1 MTLRETLPILG
12 FLIGAVLVSLFVTSN
27 VVLNFLVFTL
37 ILAIAAQGWNLLG
50 GYGGQYSFGHA
61 AFFGM
66 GAYVSAI
73 LQQRFGVNA
82 YPAVA
87 FGIAAA
93 ALLGYAIGAMVF
105 RAGLRGSYFAL
116 VTLAFAEVLRI
127 MANAAEITGG
137 AAGLLI
143 SLNLG
148 AGNLQFANRS
158 SFLILAAVLLAGV
171 SDEDAMAERG
181 RVLGFEHGAANCAA
195 QGRELL
201 RLIGV
206 PEDELEGVSDE
217 DAMAERGRVLGF
229 EHGAKGGAEGRGVTH
244 VMDEETARNRG
255 HFWWSPALIE
265 SFDAAIHELGGL
277 KAATPAAI
285 LQKNARRQIHVC
297 AHAHGGGIAPA
308 ASSPRTRVVETW
320 FETRSIWR
328 TSRG

>member
-1 MTLRETLPILG
+1 MTARETLPILG
-12 FLIGAVLVSLFVTSN
+12 FLVAAVLISLFVTSN

-127 MANAAEITGG
+127 MANATEITGG

-158 SFLILAAVLLAGV
+158 SFLILGAVLLALAMLITLALEKSRTGAQLVAVRENEAAAAALGV
-171 SDEDAMAERG
+171 DILAVKLRAISLSAA
-181 RVLGFEHGAANCAA
+181 LTGAAGALYA
-195 QGRELL
+195 QYFLYIDSNLAFGTWISVEALL
-201 RLIGV
+201 APIIGGAGTVFGPLIG
-206 PEDELEGVSDE
+206 
-217 DAMAERGRVLGF
+217 
-229 EHGAKGGAEGRGVTH
+229 
-244 VMDEETARNRG
+244 
-255 HFWWSPALIE
+255 ALILQGLSE
-265 SFDAAIHELGGL
+265 GTKMLIGRIPGLDLIIFGVLLILVVRFPLHRIPGLLAARWRGKG
-277 KAATPAAI
+277 
-285 LQKNARRQIHVC
+285 
-297 AHAHGGGIAPA
+297 AP
-308 ASSPRTRVVETW
+308 
-320 FETRSIWR
+320 
-328 TSRG
+328 

>member
-1 MTLRETLPILG
+1 MTARETLPILG

-87 FGIAAA
+87 FGIVAA

-127 MANAAEITGG
+127 LANATEITGG

-148 AGNLQFANRS
+148 AGNLQFADRS
-158 SFLILAAVLLAGV
+158 SFLILGAVLLAFAMLITLALEKSRLGAQLVAVRENEAAAAALGV
-171 SDEDAMAERG
+171 DILAVKLRAISLSAA
-181 RVLGFEHGAANCAA
+181 LTGAAGALYA
-195 QGRELL
+195 QYFLYIDSNIAFGAWISVEALL
-201 RLIGV
+201 APIIGGAGTVFGPLIG
-206 PEDELEGVSDE
+206 
-217 DAMAERGRVLGF
+217 
-229 EHGAKGGAEGRGVTH
+229 
-244 VMDEETARNRG
+244 
-255 HFWWSPALIE
+255 ALILQGLSE
-265 SFDAAIHELGGL
+265 GTKMLIGKIPGLDLIIFGVLLILVVRFPLHRIPGLLAARWRGKG
-277 KAATPAAI
+277 
-285 LQKNARRQIHVC
+285 
-297 AHAHGGGIAPA
+297 AP
-308 ASSPRTRVVETW
+308 
-320 FETRSIWR
+320 
-328 TSRG
+328 

>member
-1 MTLRETLPILG
+1 MTARETLPILG

-93 ALLGYAIGAMVF
+93 AVLGYAIGAMVF

-127 MANAAEITGG
+127 LANATEITGG

-148 AGNLQFANRS
+148 AGNLQFADRS
-158 SFLILAAVLLAGV
+158 SFLILGAVLLALAMLITLALEKSRLGAQLVAVRENESAAAALGV
-171 SDEDAMAERG
+171 DILAVKLRAISLSAA
-181 RVLGFEHGAANCAA
+181 LTGAAGALYA
-195 QGRELL
+195 QYFLYIDSNIAFGTWISVEALL
-201 RLIGV
+201 APIIGGAGTVFGPLIG
-206 PEDELEGVSDE
+206 
-217 DAMAERGRVLGF
+217 
-229 EHGAKGGAEGRGVTH
+229 
-244 VMDEETARNRG
+244 
-255 HFWWSPALIE
+255 ALILQGLSE
-265 SFDAAIHELGGL
+265 GTKMLIGKIPGLDLIIFGVLLILVVRFPLHRIPGLLAARWRGKG
-277 KAATPAAI
+277 
-285 LQKNARRQIHVC
+285 
-297 AHAHGGGIAPA
+297 AP
-308 ASSPRTRVVETW
+308 
-320 FETRSIWR
+320 
-328 TSRG
+328 

>member
-12 FLIGAVLVSLFVTSN
+12 FLIGAVLVSLLVTSN

-82 YPAVA
+82 YLAVA

-127 MANAAEITGG
+127 LANATEITGG

-158 SFLILAAVLLAGV
+158 SFLILGAVLLAIAMLITLALEKSRLGAQLVAVRENEAAAAALGV
-171 SDEDAMAERG
+171 DILAVKLRTISLSAA
-181 RVLGFEHGAANCAA
+181 LTGAAGALYA
-195 QGRELL
+195 QYFLYIDSNIAFGTWISVEALL
-201 RLIGV
+201 APIIGGAGTVFGPLIG
-206 PEDELEGVSDE
+206 
-217 DAMAERGRVLGF
+217 
-229 EHGAKGGAEGRGVTH
+229 
-244 VMDEETARNRG
+244 
-255 HFWWSPALIE
+255 ALILQGLSE
-265 SFDAAIHELGGL
+265 GTKMLIGKIPGLDLIIFGVLLILVVRFPLHRIPGLLAARWRGKG
-277 KAATPAAI
+277 
-285 LQKNARRQIHVC
+285 
-297 AHAHGGGIAPA
+297 AP
-308 ASSPRTRVVETW
+308 
-320 FETRSIWR
+320 
-328 TSRG
+328 

>member
-1 MTLRETLPILG
+1 MTARETLPILG

-27 VVLNFLVFTL
+27 VVLNFLVFTV

-87 FGIAAA
+87 FSIVAA

-127 MANAAEITGG
+127 LANATEITGG

-158 SFLILAAVLLAGV
+158 GFLILGAVLLALAMLITLALEKSRLGAQLVAVRENEAAAAALGV
-171 SDEDAMAERG
+171 DILAVKLRAISLSAA
-181 RVLGFEHGAANCAA
+181 LTGAAGALYA
-195 QGRELL
+195 QYFLYIDSNIAFGTWISVEALL
-201 RLIGV
+201 APIIGGAGTVFGPLIG
-206 PEDELEGVSDE
+206 
-217 DAMAERGRVLGF
+217 
-229 EHGAKGGAEGRGVTH
+229 
-244 VMDEETARNRG
+244 
-255 HFWWSPALIE
+255 ALILQGLSE
-265 SFDAAIHELGGL
+265 GTKMLIGKIPGLDLIIFGVLLILVVRFPLHRIPGLLAA
-277 KAATPAAI
+277 
-285 LQKNARRQIHVC
+285 R
-297 AHAHGGGIAPA
+297 
-308 ASSPRTRVVETW
+308 
-320 FETRSIWR
+320 WR
-328 TSRG
+328 GKGVP

>member
-1 MTLRETLPILG
+1 MTARETLPILG
-12 FLIGAVLVSLFVTSN
+12 FLICAVLVSLFVTSN

-127 MANAAEITGG
+127 LANATEITGG

-158 SFLILAAVLLAGV
+158 SFLILGAVLLAIAMLITLALEKSRLGAQLVAVRENEAAAAALGV
-171 SDEDAMAERG
+171 DILAVKLRTISLSAA
-181 RVLGFEHGAANCAA
+181 LTGAAGALYA
-195 QGRELL
+195 QYFLYIDSNIAFGTWISVEALL
-201 RLIGV
+201 APIIGGAGTVFGPLIG
-206 PEDELEGVSDE
+206 
-217 DAMAERGRVLGF
+217 
-229 EHGAKGGAEGRGVTH
+229 
-244 VMDEETARNRG
+244 
-255 HFWWSPALIE
+255 ALILQGLSE
-265 SFDAAIHELGGL
+265 GTKMLIGKIPGLDLIIFGVLLILVVRFPLHRIPGLLAARWRGKG
-277 KAATPAAI
+277 
-285 LQKNARRQIHVC
+285 
-297 AHAHGGGIAPA
+297 AP
-308 ASSPRTRVVETW
+308 
-320 FETRSIWR
+320 
-328 TSRG
+328 

>member
-1 MTLRETLPILG
+1 MTARDTMPILG
-12 FLIGAVLVSLFVTSN
+12 FLVAAVLVSLFVTSN

-127 MANAAEITGG
+127 LANATEITGG

-158 SFLILAAVLLAGV
+158 SFLILAAVLLAFAMLITLALEKSRIGAQLVAVRENEAAAAALGV
-171 SDEDAMAERG
+171 DILAVKLRAISLSAA
-181 RVLGFEHGAANCAA
+181 LTGAAGALYA
-195 QGRELL
+195 QYFLYIDSNIAFGTWISVEALL
-201 RLIGV
+201 APIIGGAGTVFGPLIG
-206 PEDELEGVSDE
+206 
-217 DAMAERGRVLGF
+217 
-229 EHGAKGGAEGRGVTH
+229 
-244 VMDEETARNRG
+244 
-255 HFWWSPALIE
+255 ALILQGLSE
-265 SFDAAIHELGGL
+265 GTKMLIGKIPGVDLIIFGVLLILVVRFPLHRIPGLLAARWRGKG
-277 KAATPAAI
+277 
-285 LQKNARRQIHVC
+285 
-297 AHAHGGGIAPA
+297 AP
-308 ASSPRTRVVETW
+308 
-320 FETRSIWR
+320 
-328 TSRG
+328 

>member
-61 AFFGM
+61 AFVGM
-66 GAYVSAI
+66 GAYMSAI

-93 ALLGYAIGAMVF
+93 TLLGYAIGAMVF

-127 MANAAEITGG
+127 LANATEITGG

-148 AGNLQFANRS
+148 AGNLQFADRS
-158 SFLILAAVLLAGV
+158 SFLILGAVLLAIAMMITLALEKSRLGAQLVAVRENESAAAALGV
-171 SDEDAMAERG
+171 DILAVKLRAISLSAA
-181 RVLGFEHGAANCAA
+181 LTGAAGALYA
-195 QGRELL
+195 QYFLYIDSNIAFGTWISVEALL
-201 RLIGV
+201 APIIGGAGTVFGPLIG
-206 PEDELEGVSDE
+206 
-217 DAMAERGRVLGF
+217 
-229 EHGAKGGAEGRGVTH
+229 
-244 VMDEETARNRG
+244 
-255 HFWWSPALIE
+255 ALILQGLSE
-265 SFDAAIHELGGL
+265 GTKMLIGKIPGLDLIIFGVLLILVVRFPLHRIPGLLAARWRGKG
-277 KAATPAAI
+277 
-285 LQKNARRQIHVC
+285 
-297 AHAHGGGIAPA
+297 AP
-308 ASSPRTRVVETW
+308 
-320 FETRSIWR
+320 
-328 TSRG
+328 

>member
-1 MTLRETLPILG
+1 MTARETLPILG

-82 YPAVA
+82 YPALA

-127 MANAAEITGG
+127 LANATEITGG

-148 AGNLQFANRS
+148 AGNLQFADRS
-158 SFLILAAVLLAGV
+158 SFLILGAVLLAIAMMITLALEKSRLGAQLVAVRENEAAAAALGV
-171 SDEDAMAERG
+171 DILAVKLRTISLSAA
-181 RVLGFEHGAANCAA
+181 LTGAAGALYA
-195 QGRELL
+195 QYFLYIDSNIAFGTWISVEALL
-201 RLIGV
+201 APIIGGAGTVFGPLIG
-206 PEDELEGVSDE
+206 
-217 DAMAERGRVLGF
+217 
-229 EHGAKGGAEGRGVTH
+229 
-244 VMDEETARNRG
+244 
-255 HFWWSPALIE
+255 ALILQGLSE
-265 SFDAAIHELGGL
+265 GTKMLIGKIPGLDLIIFGVLLILVVRFPLHRIPGLLAARWRGKG
-277 KAATPAAI
+277 TP
-285 LQKNARRQIHVC
+285 
-297 AHAHGGGIAPA
+297 
-308 ASSPRTRVVETW
+308 
-320 FETRSIWR
+320 
-328 TSRG
+328 

>member
-1 MTLRETLPILG
+1 
-12 FLIGAVLVSLFVTSN
+12 VLVSLFVTSN

-93 ALLGYAIGAMVF
+93 AVLGYAIGAMVF

-127 MANAAEITGG
+127 LANATEITGG

-148 AGNLQFANRS
+148 AGNLQFADRS
-158 SFLILAAVLLAGV
+158 SFLILGAVLLALAMLITLALEKSRLGAQLVAVRENESAAAALGV
-171 SDEDAMAERG
+171 DILAVKLRAISLSAA
-181 RVLGFEHGAANCAA
+181 LTGAAGALYA
-195 QGRELL
+195 QYFLYIDSNIAFGTWISVEALL
-201 RLIGV
+201 APIIGGAGTVFGPLIG
-206 PEDELEGVSDE
+206 
-217 DAMAERGRVLGF
+217 
-229 EHGAKGGAEGRGVTH
+229 
-244 VMDEETARNRG
+244 
-255 HFWWSPALIE
+255 ALILQGLSE
-265 SFDAAIHELGGL
+265 GTKLLIGKIPGLDLIIFGVLLILVVRFPLHRIPGLLAARWRGKG
-277 KAATPAAI
+277 
-285 LQKNARRQIHVC
+285 
-297 AHAHGGGIAPA
+297 AP
-308 ASSPRTRVVETW
+308 
-320 FETRSIWR
+320 
-328 TSRG
+328 

>member
-1 MTLRETLPILG
+1 MTTRETLPILG

-127 MANAAEITGG
+127 LANATEITGG

-158 SFLILAAVLLAGV
+158 GFLILGAVLLAIAMLITLALEKSRLGAQLVAVRENEAAAAALGV
-171 SDEDAMAERG
+171 DILAVKLRTISLSAA
-181 RVLGFEHGAANCAA
+181 LTGAAGALYA
-195 QGRELL
+195 QYFLYIDSNIAFGTWISVEALL
-201 RLIGV
+201 APIIGGAGTVFGPLIG
-206 PEDELEGVSDE
+206 
-217 DAMAERGRVLGF
+217 
-229 EHGAKGGAEGRGVTH
+229 
-244 VMDEETARNRG
+244 
-255 HFWWSPALIE
+255 ALILQGLSE
-265 SFDAAIHELGGL
+265 GTKMLIGKIPGLDLIIFGVLLILVVRFPLHRIPGLLAARWRGKG
-277 KAATPAAI
+277 
-285 LQKNARRQIHVC
+285 
-297 AHAHGGGIAPA
+297 AP
-308 ASSPRTRVVETW
+308 
-320 FETRSIWR
+320 
-328 TSRG
+328 

>member
-1 MTLRETLPILG
+1 MRARETLPILG
-12 FLIGAVLVSLFVTSN
+12 FLVAAVLISLFVTSN

-87 FGIAAA
+87 FGIAVA

-127 MANAAEITGG
+127 MANATEITGG

-148 AGNLQFANRS
+148 AGNLQFADRS
-158 SFLILAAVLLAGV
+158 SFLILGAVLLALAMLITLALEKSRTGAQLVAVRENESAAAALGV
-171 SDEDAMAERG
+171 DILAVKLRAISLSAA
-181 RVLGFEHGAANCAA
+181 LTGAAGALYA
-195 QGRELL
+195 QYFLYIDSNIAFGTWISVEALL
-201 RLIGV
+201 APIIGGAGTVFGPLIG
-206 PEDELEGVSDE
+206 
-217 DAMAERGRVLGF
+217 
-229 EHGAKGGAEGRGVTH
+229 
-244 VMDEETARNRG
+244 
-255 HFWWSPALIE
+255 ALILQGLSE
-265 SFDAAIHELGGL
+265 GTKLLIGKIPGLDLIIFGALLILVVRFPLHRIPGLLAARWRGKG
-277 KAATPAAI
+277 
-285 LQKNARRQIHVC
+285 
-297 AHAHGGGIAPA
+297 AP
-308 ASSPRTRVVETW
+308 
-320 FETRSIWR
+320 
-328 TSRG
+328 

>member
-1 MTLRETLPILG
+1 MTARETLPILG
-12 FLIGAVLVSLFVTSN
+12 FLVAAVLVSLFVTSN

-93 ALLGYAIGAMVF
+93 AMLGYAIGAMVF

-127 MANAAEITGG
+127 LANATEITGG

-148 AGNLQFANRS
+148 AGNLQFADRS
-158 SFLILAAVLLAGV
+158 SFLILGAVLLALAMLITLAVEKSRLGAQLVAVRENEAAAAALGV
-171 SDEDAMAERG
+171 DILAVKLRAISLSAA
-181 RVLGFEHGAANCAA
+181 LTGAAGALYA
-195 QGRELL
+195 QYFLYIDSNIAFGTWISVEALL
-201 RLIGV
+201 APIIGGAGTVFGPLIG
-206 PEDELEGVSDE
+206 
-217 DAMAERGRVLGF
+217 
-229 EHGAKGGAEGRGVTH
+229 
-244 VMDEETARNRG
+244 
-255 HFWWSPALIE
+255 ALILQGLSE
-265 SFDAAIHELGGL
+265 GTKMLIGRIPGVDLIIFGVLLILVVRFPLHRIPGLLAARWRGKG
-277 KAATPAAI
+277 
-285 LQKNARRQIHVC
+285 
-297 AHAHGGGIAPA
+297 AP
-308 ASSPRTRVVETW
+308 
-320 FETRSIWR
+320 
-328 TSRG
+328 

>member
-1 MTLRETLPILG
+1 MTARETLPILG

-93 ALLGYAIGAMVF
+93 ALLGYAIGSMVF

-127 MANAAEITGG
+127 LANATEITGG

-148 AGNLQFANRS
+148 AGNLQFADRS
-158 SFLILAAVLLAGV
+158 SFLIVGAVLLALAMLITLALEKSRLGAQLVAVRENEAAAAALGV
-171 SDEDAMAERG
+171 DILAVKLRAISLSAA
-181 RVLGFEHGAANCAA
+181 LTGAAGALYA
-195 QGRELL
+195 QYFLYIDSNIAFGTWISVEALL
-201 RLIGV
+201 APIIGGAGTVFGPLIG
-206 PEDELEGVSDE
+206 
-217 DAMAERGRVLGF
+217 
-229 EHGAKGGAEGRGVTH
+229 
-244 VMDEETARNRG
+244 
-255 HFWWSPALIE
+255 ALILQGLSE
-265 SFDAAIHELGGL
+265 GTKMLIGKIPGLDLIIFGVLLILVVRFPLHRIPGLLAARWRGKG
-277 KAATPAAI
+277 
-285 LQKNARRQIHVC
+285 
-297 AHAHGGGIAPA
+297 AP
-308 ASSPRTRVVETW
+308 
-320 FETRSIWR
+320 
-328 TSRG
+328 

>member
-1 MTLRETLPILG
+1 MTAREALPILG
-12 FLIGAVLVSLFVTSN
+12 FLVAAVLVSLFVTSN

-127 MANAAEITGG
+127 LANATEITGG

-148 AGNLQFANRS
+148 AGNLQFAKRS
-158 SFLILAAVLLAGV
+158 SFLILAAVLLAIAMLITLALEKSRIGAQLVAVRENEAAAAALGV
-171 SDEDAMAERG
+171 DILAVKLRAISLSAA
-181 RVLGFEHGAANCAA
+181 LTGAAGALYA
-195 QGRELL
+195 QYFLYIDSNIAFGTWISVEALL
-201 RLIGV
+201 APIIGGAGTVFGPLIG
-206 PEDELEGVSDE
+206 
-217 DAMAERGRVLGF
+217 
-229 EHGAKGGAEGRGVTH
+229 
-244 VMDEETARNRG
+244 
-255 HFWWSPALIE
+255 ALILQGLSE
-265 SFDAAIHELGGL
+265 GTKMLIGKIPGVDLIIFGVLLILVVRFPLHRIPGVIAARWRGKG
-277 KAATPAAI
+277 
-285 LQKNARRQIHVC
+285 
-297 AHAHGGGIAPA
+297 AP
-308 ASSPRTRVVETW
+308 
-320 FETRSIWR
+320 
-328 TSRG
+328 

>member
-1 MTLRETLPILG
+1 MTARETLPILG

-127 MANAAEITGG
+127 LANATEITGG

-158 SFLILAAVLLAGV
+158 SFLILAAVLLAFAMLITLALEKSRIGAQLVAVRENEAAAAALGV
-171 SDEDAMAERG
+171 DILAVKLRAISLSAA
-181 RVLGFEHGAANCAA
+181 LTGAAGALYA
-195 QGRELL
+195 QYFLYIDSNIAFGTWISVEALL
-201 RLIGV
+201 APIIGGAGTVFGPLIG
-206 PEDELEGVSDE
+206 
-217 DAMAERGRVLGF
+217 
-229 EHGAKGGAEGRGVTH
+229 
-244 VMDEETARNRG
+244 
-255 HFWWSPALIE
+255 ALILQGLSE
-265 SFDAAIHELGGL
+265 GTKMLIGKIPGLDLIIFGVLLILVVRFPLHRIPGLLAARWRGKG
-277 KAATPAAI
+277 
-285 LQKNARRQIHVC
+285 
-297 AHAHGGGIAPA
+297 AP
-308 ASSPRTRVVETW
+308 
-320 FETRSIWR
+320 
-328 TSRG
+328 

>member
-12 FLIGAVLVSLFVTSN
+12 FLICAVLVSLLVTSN

-127 MANAAEITGG
+127 LANATEITGG

-158 SFLILAAVLLAGV
+158 SFLIVGAVLLAIAMLITLALEKSRLGAQLVAVRENEAAAAALGV
-171 SDEDAMAERG
+171 DILAVKLRAISLSAA
-181 RVLGFEHGAANCAA
+181 LTGAAGALYA
-195 QGRELL
+195 QYFLYIDSNIAFGTWISVEALL
-201 RLIGV
+201 APIIGGAGTVFGPLIG
-206 PEDELEGVSDE
+206 
-217 DAMAERGRVLGF
+217 
-229 EHGAKGGAEGRGVTH
+229 
-244 VMDEETARNRG
+244 
-255 HFWWSPALIE
+255 ALILQGLSE
-265 SFDAAIHELGGL
+265 GTKMLIGKIPGLDLILFGVLLILVVRFPLHRIPGLLAARWRGKG
-277 KAATPAAI
+277 TP
-285 LQKNARRQIHVC
+285 
-297 AHAHGGGIAPA
+297 
-308 ASSPRTRVVETW
+308 
-320 FETRSIWR
+320 
-328 TSRG
+328 

>member
-1 MTLRETLPILG
+1 MTARDILPILL
-12 FLIGAVLVSLFVTSN
+12 FLVCAVLVSLFVTSN

-93 ALLGYAIGAMVF
+93 AVLGYAIGAMVF

-127 MANAAEITGG
+127 LANATEITGG

-148 AGNLQFANRS
+148 AGNLQFADRS
-158 SFLILAAVLLAGV
+158 SFLILGAVLLALAMLITLALEKSRLGAQLVAVRENESAAAALGV
-171 SDEDAMAERG
+171 DILAVKLRAISLSAA
-181 RVLGFEHGAANCAA
+181 LTGAAGALYA
-195 QGRELL
+195 QYFLYIDSNIAFGTWISVEALL
-201 RLIGV
+201 APIIGGAGTVFGPLIG
-206 PEDELEGVSDE
+206 
-217 DAMAERGRVLGF
+217 
-229 EHGAKGGAEGRGVTH
+229 
-244 VMDEETARNRG
+244 
-255 HFWWSPALIE
+255 ALILQGLSE
-265 SFDAAIHELGGL
+265 GTKLLIGKIPGLDLIIFGVLLILVVRFPLHRIPGLLAARWRGKG
-277 KAATPAAI
+277 
-285 LQKNARRQIHVC
+285 
-297 AHAHGGGIAPA
+297 AP
-308 ASSPRTRVVETW
+308 
-320 FETRSIWR
+320 
-328 TSRG
+328 

>member
-1 MTLRETLPILG
+1 MTARETLPILG
-12 FLIGAVLVSLFVTSN
+12 FLICAVLVSLFVTSN

-127 MANAAEITGG
+127 LANATEITGG

-148 AGNLQFANRS
+148 AGNLQFADRS
-158 SFLILAAVLLAGV
+158 SFLILGAVLLALAMLITLAVEKSRLGAQLVAVRENEAAAAALGV
-171 SDEDAMAERG
+171 DILAVKLRAISLSAA
-181 RVLGFEHGAANCAA
+181 LTGAAGALYA
-195 QGRELL
+195 QYFLYIDSNIAFGTWISVEALL
-201 RLIGV
+201 APIIGGAGTVFGPLIG
-206 PEDELEGVSDE
+206 
-217 DAMAERGRVLGF
+217 
-229 EHGAKGGAEGRGVTH
+229 
-244 VMDEETARNRG
+244 
-255 HFWWSPALIE
+255 ALILQGLSE
-265 SFDAAIHELGGL
+265 GTKMLIGKIPGLDLIIFGVLLILVVRFPLHRIPGLLAARWRGKG
-277 KAATPAAI
+277 
-285 LQKNARRQIHVC
+285 
-297 AHAHGGGIAPA
+297 AP
-308 ASSPRTRVVETW
+308 
-320 FETRSIWR
+320 
-328 TSRG
+328 

>member
-12 FLIGAVLVSLFVTSN
+12 FLIGAVLVSLFVSSN

-127 MANAAEITGG
+127 LANATEITGG

-148 AGNLQFANRS
+148 AGNLQFADRS
-158 SFLILAAVLLAGV
+158 SFLILGAVLLAFAMLITLALEKSRLGAQLVAVRENEAAAAALGV
-171 SDEDAMAERG
+171 DILAVKLRTISLSAA
-181 RVLGFEHGAANCAA
+181 LTGAAGALYA
-195 QGRELL
+195 QYFLYIDSNIAFGTWISVEALL
-201 RLIGV
+201 APIIGGAGTVFGPLIG
-206 PEDELEGVSDE
+206 
-217 DAMAERGRVLGF
+217 
-229 EHGAKGGAEGRGVTH
+229 
-244 VMDEETARNRG
+244 
-255 HFWWSPALIE
+255 ALILQGLSE
-265 SFDAAIHELGGL
+265 GTKMLIGKIPGLDLIIFGVLLILVVRFPLHRIPGLLAARWRGKG
-277 KAATPAAI
+277 
-285 LQKNARRQIHVC
+285 
-297 AHAHGGGIAPA
+297 AP
-308 ASSPRTRVVETW
+308 
-320 FETRSIWR
+320 
-328 TSRG
+328 

>member
-1 MTLRETLPILG
+1 MTARETLPILG

-93 ALLGYAIGAMVF
+93 AVLGYAIGAMVF

-127 MANAAEITGG
+127 LANATEITGG

-148 AGNLQFANRS
+148 AGNLQFADRS
-158 SFLILAAVLLAGV
+158 SFLILGAVLLALAMLITLALEKSRLGAQLVAVRENEAAAAALGV
-171 SDEDAMAERG
+171 DILAVKLRAISLSAA
-181 RVLGFEHGAANCAA
+181 LTGAAGALYA
-195 QGRELL
+195 QYFLYIDSNIAFGTWISVEALL
-201 RLIGV
+201 APIIGGAGTVFGPLIG
-206 PEDELEGVSDE
+206 
-217 DAMAERGRVLGF
+217 
-229 EHGAKGGAEGRGVTH
+229 
-244 VMDEETARNRG
+244 
-255 HFWWSPALIE
+255 ALILQGLSE
-265 SFDAAIHELGGL
+265 GTKMLIGKIPGVDLIIFGVLLILVVRFPLHRIPGLLAARWRGKG
-277 KAATPAAI
+277 
-285 LQKNARRQIHVC
+285 
-297 AHAHGGGIAPA
+297 AP
-308 ASSPRTRVVETW
+308 
-320 FETRSIWR
+320 
-328 TSRG
+328 

>member
-1 MTLRETLPILG
+1 MTARDILPILG
-12 FLIGAVLVSLFVTSN
+12 FLVGAVLISLFVTSN

-127 MANAAEITGG
+127 LANATEITGG

-158 SFLILAAVLLAGV
+158 SFLIVGAVLLAIAMLITLALEKSRLGAQLVAVRENEAAAAALGV
-171 SDEDAMAERG
+171 DILAVKLRAISLSAA
-181 RVLGFEHGAANCAA
+181 LTGAAGALYA
-195 QGRELL
+195 QYFLYIDSNIAFGTWISVEALL
-201 RLIGV
+201 APIIGGAGTVFGPLIGALILQGLSESTKMLIGKI
-206 PEDELEGVSDE
+206 PGLDLII
-217 DAMAERGRVLGF
+217 F
-229 EHGAKGGAEGRGVTH
+229 GALLILVVRFPLHRIPGLLAARWRDKGGA
-244 VMDEETARNRG
+244 
-255 HFWWSPALIE
+255 
-265 SFDAAIHELGGL
+265 
-277 KAATPAAI
+277 
-285 LQKNARRQIHVC
+285 
-297 AHAHGGGIAPA
+297 
-308 ASSPRTRVVETW
+308 
-320 FETRSIWR
+320 
-328 TSRG
+328 

>member
-1 MTLRETLPILG
+1 MTARETLPILG
-12 FLIGAVLVSLFVTSN
+12 FLIGAVLVSLFVSSN

-127 MANAAEITGG
+127 LANATEITGG

-148 AGNLQFANRS
+148 TGNLQFADRS
-158 SFLILAAVLLAGV
+158 SFLILGAVLLAFGMLITLALEKSRLGAQLVAVRENEAAAAALGV
-171 SDEDAMAERG
+171 DILAVKLRTISLSAA
-181 RVLGFEHGAANCAA
+181 LTGAAGALYA
-195 QGRELL
+195 QYFLYIDSNIAFGTWISVEALL
-201 RLIGV
+201 APIIGGAGTVFGPLIG
-206 PEDELEGVSDE
+206 
-217 DAMAERGRVLGF
+217 
-229 EHGAKGGAEGRGVTH
+229 
-244 VMDEETARNRG
+244 
-255 HFWWSPALIE
+255 ALILQGLSE
-265 SFDAAIHELGGL
+265 GTKMLIGKIPGLDLIIFGVLLILVVRFPLHRIPGLLAARWRGKG
-277 KAATPAAI
+277 
-285 LQKNARRQIHVC
+285 
-297 AHAHGGGIAPA
+297 AP
-308 ASSPRTRVVETW
+308 
-320 FETRSIWR
+320 
-328 TSRG
+328 

>member
-1 MTLRETLPILG
+1 MTARETLPILG
-12 FLIGAVLVSLFVTSN
+12 FLVAAMLVSLFVTSN

-37 ILAIAAQGWNLLG
+37 ILAIAAQGWNVLG

-127 MANAAEITGG
+127 MANATEITGG
-137 AAGLLI
+137 AAGLLV

-158 SFLILAAVLLAGV
+158 SFLILGAVLLALAMLITLALEKSRIGAQLVAVRENEAAAAALGV
-171 SDEDAMAERG
+171 DILAVKLRAISLSAA
-181 RVLGFEHGAANCAA
+181 LTGAAGALYA
-195 QGRELL
+195 QYFLYIDSNIAFGTWISVEALL
-201 RLIGV
+201 APIIGGAGTVFGPLIG
-206 PEDELEGVSDE
+206 
-217 DAMAERGRVLGF
+217 
-229 EHGAKGGAEGRGVTH
+229 
-244 VMDEETARNRG
+244 
-255 HFWWSPALIE
+255 ALILQGLSE
-265 SFDAAIHELGGL
+265 GTKMLIGKIPGVDLIIFGVLLILVVRFPLHRIPGLLAARWRGKG
-277 KAATPAAI
+277 
-285 LQKNARRQIHVC
+285 
-297 AHAHGGGIAPA
+297 AP
-308 ASSPRTRVVETW
+308 
-320 FETRSIWR
+320 
-328 TSRG
+328 

>member
-1 MTLRETLPILG
+1 MTLREALPILG
-12 FLIGAVLVSLFVTSN
+12 FLVAAVLVSLFVTSN

-93 ALLGYAIGAMVF
+93 AMLGYAIGAMVF

-127 MANAAEITGG
+127 MANATEITGG

-158 SFLILAAVLLAGV
+158 SFLVLAAVLLALAMLITLVLEKSRIGAQLVAVRENEAAAAALGV
-171 SDEDAMAERG
+171 DILAVKLRAISLSAA
-181 RVLGFEHGAANCAA
+181 LTGAAGALYA
-195 QGRELL
+195 QYFLYIDSNIAFGTWISVEALL
-201 RLIGV
+201 APIIGGAGTVFGPLIG
-206 PEDELEGVSDE
+206 
-217 DAMAERGRVLGF
+217 
-229 EHGAKGGAEGRGVTH
+229 
-244 VMDEETARNRG
+244 
-255 HFWWSPALIE
+255 ALILQGLSE
-265 SFDAAIHELGGL
+265 GTKMLIGKIPGVDLIIFGALLILVVRFPLHRIPGLLAARWRGKG
-277 KAATPAAI
+277 
-285 LQKNARRQIHVC
+285 
-297 AHAHGGGIAPA
+297 AP
-308 ASSPRTRVVETW
+308 
-320 FETRSIWR
+320 
-328 TSRG
+328 

>member
-127 MANAAEITGG
+127 LANATEITGG

-158 SFLILAAVLLAGV
+158 SFLILGAVLLAFGMLITLALEKSRLGAQLVAVRENEAAAAALGV
-171 SDEDAMAERG
+171 DILAVKLRAISLSAA
-181 RVLGFEHGAANCAA
+181 LTGAAGALYA
-195 QGRELL
+195 QYFLYIDSNIAFGTWISVEALL
-201 RLIGV
+201 APIIGGAGTVFGPLIG
-206 PEDELEGVSDE
+206 
-217 DAMAERGRVLGF
+217 
-229 EHGAKGGAEGRGVTH
+229 
-244 VMDEETARNRG
+244 
-255 HFWWSPALIE
+255 ALILQGLSE
-265 SFDAAIHELGGL
+265 GTKMLIGKIPGLDLIIFGVLLILVVRFPLHRIPGLLAARWRGKG
-277 KAATPAAI
+277 TP
-285 LQKNARRQIHVC
+285 
-297 AHAHGGGIAPA
+297 
-308 ASSPRTRVVETW
+308 
-320 FETRSIWR
+320 
-328 TSRG
+328 

>member
-127 MANAAEITGG
+127 LANATEITGG

-148 AGNLQFANRS
+148 AGNLQFADRS
-158 SFLILAAVLLAGV
+158 SFLILGAVLLAFAMLITLALEKSRIGAQLVAVRENEAAAAALGV
-171 SDEDAMAERG
+171 DILAVKLRAISLSAA
-181 RVLGFEHGAANCAA
+181 LTGAAGALYA
-195 QGRELL
+195 QYFLYIDSNIAFGTWISVEALL
-201 RLIGV
+201 APIIGGAGTVFGPLIG
-206 PEDELEGVSDE
+206 
-217 DAMAERGRVLGF
+217 
-229 EHGAKGGAEGRGVTH
+229 
-244 VMDEETARNRG
+244 
-255 HFWWSPALIE
+255 ALILQGLSE
-265 SFDAAIHELGGL
+265 GTKMLIGKIPGLDLIIFGVLLILVVRFPLHRIPGLLAARWRGKG
-277 KAATPAAI
+277 
-285 LQKNARRQIHVC
+285 
-297 AHAHGGGIAPA
+297 AP
-308 ASSPRTRVVETW
+308 
-320 FETRSIWR
+320 
-328 TSRG
+328 

>member
-127 MANAAEITGG
+127 LANATEITGG

-158 SFLILAAVLLAGV
+158 SFLIVGAVLLAIAMLITLALEKSRLGAQLVAVRENEAAAAALGV
-171 SDEDAMAERG
+171 DILAVKLRTISLSAA
-181 RVLGFEHGAANCAA
+181 LTGAAGALYA
-195 QGRELL
+195 QYFLYIDSNIAFGTWISVEALL
-201 RLIGV
+201 APIIGGAGTVFGPLIG
-206 PEDELEGVSDE
+206 
-217 DAMAERGRVLGF
+217 
-229 EHGAKGGAEGRGVTH
+229 
-244 VMDEETARNRG
+244 
-255 HFWWSPALIE
+255 ALILQGLSE
-265 SFDAAIHELGGL
+265 GTKMLIGKIPGLDLIIFGVLLILVVRFPLHRIPVLLAARWRGKG
-277 KAATPAAI
+277 
-285 LQKNARRQIHVC
+285 
-297 AHAHGGGIAPA
+297 AP
-308 ASSPRTRVVETW
+308 
-320 FETRSIWR
+320 
-328 TSRG
+328 

>member
-1 MTLRETLPILG
+1 MTIRETLPILG
-12 FLIGAVLVSLFVTSN
+12 FLVAAVLVSLFVTSN

-127 MANAAEITGG
+127 LANATEITGG

-158 SFLILAAVLLAGV
+158 SFLILAAVLLAIAMLITLALEKSRTGAQLVAVRENEAAAAALGV
-171 SDEDAMAERG
+171 DILAVKLRAISLSAA
-181 RVLGFEHGAANCAA
+181 LTGAAGALYA
-195 QGRELL
+195 QYFLYIDSNIAFGTWISVEALL
-201 RLIGV
+201 APIIGGAGTVFGPLIG
-206 PEDELEGVSDE
+206 
-217 DAMAERGRVLGF
+217 
-229 EHGAKGGAEGRGVTH
+229 
-244 VMDEETARNRG
+244 
-255 HFWWSPALIE
+255 ALILQGLSE
-265 SFDAAIHELGGL
+265 GTKMLIGRIPGIDLIIFGVLLILVVRFPLHRIPGLIAARWRGKG
-277 KAATPAAI
+277 
-285 LQKNARRQIHVC
+285 
-297 AHAHGGGIAPA
+297 AP
-308 ASSPRTRVVETW
+308 
-320 FETRSIWR
+320 
-328 TSRG
+328 

>member
-1 MTLRETLPILG
+1 MTARETLPILG

-93 ALLGYAIGAMVF
+93 AVLGYAIGAMVF

-127 MANAAEITGG
+127 LANATEITGG

-158 SFLILAAVLLAGV
+158 GFLILGAVLLAIAMLITLALEKSRLGAQLVAVRENESAAAALGV
-171 SDEDAMAERG
+171 DILAVKLRAISLSAA
-181 RVLGFEHGAANCAA
+181 LTGAAGALYA
-195 QGRELL
+195 QYFLYIDSNIAFGTWISVEALL
-201 RLIGV
+201 APIIGGAGTVFGPLIG
-206 PEDELEGVSDE
+206 
-217 DAMAERGRVLGF
+217 
-229 EHGAKGGAEGRGVTH
+229 
-244 VMDEETARNRG
+244 
-255 HFWWSPALIE
+255 ALILQGLSE
-265 SFDAAIHELGGL
+265 GTKMLIGKIPGLDLIIFGVLLILVVRFPLHRIPGLLAARWRGKG
-277 KAATPAAI
+277 TP
-285 LQKNARRQIHVC
+285 
-297 AHAHGGGIAPA
+297 
-308 ASSPRTRVVETW
+308 
-320 FETRSIWR
+320 
-328 TSRG
+328 

>member
-1 MTLRETLPILG
+1 MTARETLPILG

-127 MANAAEITGG
+127 LANATEITGG

-148 AGNLQFANRS
+148 AGNLQFADRS
-158 SFLILAAVLLAGV
+158 SFLILGAVLLAIAMMITLALEKSRLGAQLVAVRENEAAAAALGV
-171 SDEDAMAERG
+171 DILAVKLRTISLSAA
-181 RVLGFEHGAANCAA
+181 LTGAAGALYA
-195 QGRELL
+195 QYFLYIDSNIAFGTWISVEALL
-201 RLIGV
+201 APIIGGAGTVFGPLIG
-206 PEDELEGVSDE
+206 
-217 DAMAERGRVLGF
+217 
-229 EHGAKGGAEGRGVTH
+229 
-244 VMDEETARNRG
+244 
-255 HFWWSPALIE
+255 ALILQGLSE
-265 SFDAAIHELGGL
+265 GTKMLIGKIPGLDLIIFGVLLILVVRFPLHRIPGLLAARWRGKG
-277 KAATPAAI
+277 
-285 LQKNARRQIHVC
+285 
-297 AHAHGGGIAPA
+297 
-308 ASSPRTRVVETW
+308 AS
-320 FETRSIWR
+320 
-328 TSRG
+328 

>member
-1 MTLRETLPILG
+1 MTARETLPILG

-127 MANAAEITGG
+127 MANATEITGG

-158 SFLILAAVLLAGV
+158 SFLILGAVLLALAMLITLALEKSRLGAQLVAVRENEAAAAALGV
-171 SDEDAMAERG
+171 DILAVKLRAISLSAA
-181 RVLGFEHGAANCAA
+181 LTGAAGALYA
-195 QGRELL
+195 QYFLYIDSNIAFGTWISVEALL
-201 RLIGV
+201 APIIGGAGTVFGPLIG
-206 PEDELEGVSDE
+206 
-217 DAMAERGRVLGF
+217 
-229 EHGAKGGAEGRGVTH
+229 
-244 VMDEETARNRG
+244 
-255 HFWWSPALIE
+255 ALILQGLSE
-265 SFDAAIHELGGL
+265 GTKMLIGKIPGVDLIIFGALLILVVRFPLHRIPGLLAARWRGKG
-277 KAATPAAI
+277 
-285 LQKNARRQIHVC
+285 
-297 AHAHGGGIAPA
+297 AP
-308 ASSPRTRVVETW
+308 
-320 FETRSIWR
+320 
-328 TSRG
+328 

>member
-1 MTLRETLPILG
+1 MTARDILPILL
-12 FLIGAVLVSLFVTSN
+12 FLVCAVLVSLFVTSN

-93 ALLGYAIGAMVF
+93 AVLGYAIGAMVF

-127 MANAAEITGG
+127 LANATEITGG

-148 AGNLQFANRS
+148 AGNLQFADRS
-158 SFLILAAVLLAGV
+158 SFLILGAVLLALAMLITLALEKSRLGAQLVAVRENEAAAAALGV
-171 SDEDAMAERG
+171 DILAVKLRAISLSAA
-181 RVLGFEHGAANCAA
+181 LTGAAGALYA
-195 QGRELL
+195 QYFLYIDSNIAFGTWISVEALL
-201 RLIGV
+201 APIIGGAGTVFGPLIG
-206 PEDELEGVSDE
+206 
-217 DAMAERGRVLGF
+217 
-229 EHGAKGGAEGRGVTH
+229 
-244 VMDEETARNRG
+244 
-255 HFWWSPALIE
+255 ALILQGLSE
-265 SFDAAIHELGGL
+265 GTKLLIGKIPGLDLIIFGVLLILVVRFPLHRIPGLLAARWRGKG
-277 KAATPAAI
+277 
-285 LQKNARRQIHVC
+285 
-297 AHAHGGGIAPA
+297 AP
-308 ASSPRTRVVETW
+308 
-320 FETRSIWR
+320 
-328 TSRG
+328 

>member
-1 MTLRETLPILG
+1 MTARETLPILG
-12 FLIGAVLVSLFVTSN
+12 FLIGAVLVSLFVTSK
-27 VVLNFLVFTL
+27 VVLNCLVFTV

-127 MANAAEITGG
+127 LANATELTGG

-143 SLNLG
+143 GLNLG
-148 AGNLQFANRS
+148 AGNLQFADRS
-158 SFLILAAVLLAGV
+158 SFLILGAVLLALAMLITLALEKSRLGAQLVAVRENEAAAAALGV
-171 SDEDAMAERG
+171 DILAVKLRAISLSAA
-181 RVLGFEHGAANCAA
+181 LTGAAGALYA
-195 QGRELL
+195 QYFLYIDSNIAFGTWISVEALL
-201 RLIGV
+201 APIIGGAGTVFGPLIG
-206 PEDELEGVSDE
+206 
-217 DAMAERGRVLGF
+217 
-229 EHGAKGGAEGRGVTH
+229 
-244 VMDEETARNRG
+244 
-255 HFWWSPALIE
+255 ALILQGLSE
-265 SFDAAIHELGGL
+265 GTKMLIGKIPGVDLIIFGVLLILVVRFPLHRIPGLIAARWRGKG
-277 KAATPAAI
+277 
-285 LQKNARRQIHVC
+285 
-297 AHAHGGGIAPA
+297 AP
-308 ASSPRTRVVETW
+308 
-320 FETRSIWR
+320 
-328 TSRG
+328 

>member
-1 MTLRETLPILG
+1 
-12 FLIGAVLVSLFVTSN
+12 
-27 VVLNFLVFTL
+27 VLNFLVFTL

-93 ALLGYAIGAMVF
+93 AVLGYAIGAMVF

-127 MANAAEITGG
+127 LANATEITGG

-148 AGNLQFANRS
+148 AGNLQFADRS
-158 SFLILAAVLLAGV
+158 SFLILGAVLLALAMLITLALEKSRLGAQLVAVRENESAAAALGV
-171 SDEDAMAERG
+171 DILAVKLRAISLSAA
-181 RVLGFEHGAANCAA
+181 LTGAAGALYA
-195 QGRELL
+195 QYFLYIDSNIAFGTWISVEALL
-201 RLIGV
+201 APIIGGAGTVFGPLIG
-206 PEDELEGVSDE
+206 
-217 DAMAERGRVLGF
+217 
-229 EHGAKGGAEGRGVTH
+229 
-244 VMDEETARNRG
+244 
-255 HFWWSPALIE
+255 ALILQGLSE
-265 SFDAAIHELGGL
+265 GTKLLIGKIPGLDLIIFGVLLILVVRFPLHRIPGLLAARWRGKG
-277 KAATPAAI
+277 
-285 LQKNARRQIHVC
+285 
-297 AHAHGGGIAPA
+297 AP
-308 ASSPRTRVVETW
+308 
-320 FETRSIWR
+320 
-328 TSRG
+328 

>member
-1 MTLRETLPILG
+1 MTTRETLPILG
-12 FLIGAVLVSLFVTSN
+12 FLVAAVLVSLFVTSN

-127 MANAAEITGG
+127 LANATEITGG

-158 SFLILAAVLLAGV
+158 SFLILAAVLLAVAMLITLALEKSRIGAQLVAVRENEAAAAALGV
-171 SDEDAMAERG
+171 DILAVKLRAISLSAA
-181 RVLGFEHGAANCAA
+181 LTGAAGALYA
-195 QGRELL
+195 QYFLYIDSNIAFGTWISVEALL
-201 RLIGV
+201 APIIGGAGTVFGPLIG
-206 PEDELEGVSDE
+206 
-217 DAMAERGRVLGF
+217 
-229 EHGAKGGAEGRGVTH
+229 
-244 VMDEETARNRG
+244 
-255 HFWWSPALIE
+255 ALILQGLSE
-265 SFDAAIHELGGL
+265 GTKMLIGKIPGVDLIIFGALLILVVRFPLHRIPGLLAARWRGKG
-277 KAATPAAI
+277 
-285 LQKNARRQIHVC
+285 
-297 AHAHGGGIAPA
+297 AP
-308 ASSPRTRVVETW
+308 
-320 FETRSIWR
+320 
-328 TSRG
+328 

>member
-1 MTLRETLPILG
+1 MTARETLPILL
-12 FLIGAVLVSLFVTSN
+12 FLVGAVLVSLFVTSN

-37 ILAIAAQGWNLLG
+37 ILAIAAQGWNVLG

-82 YPAVA
+82 YPAAV

-127 MANAAEITGG
+127 MANATEITGG

-158 SFLILAAVLLAGV
+158 SFLILGAVLLALAMLITLALEKSRLGAQLVAVRENEAAAAALGV
-171 SDEDAMAERG
+171 DILAVKLRAISLSAA
-181 RVLGFEHGAANCAA
+181 LTGAAGALYA
-195 QGRELL
+195 QYFLYIDSTIAFGTWISVEALL
-201 RLIGV
+201 APIIGGAGTVFGPLIG
-206 PEDELEGVSDE
+206 
-217 DAMAERGRVLGF
+217 
-229 EHGAKGGAEGRGVTH
+229 
-244 VMDEETARNRG
+244 
-255 HFWWSPALIE
+255 ALILQGLSE
-265 SFDAAIHELGGL
+265 GTKMLIGKIPGVDLIIFGVLLILVVRFPLHRIPGLLAARWRGKG
-277 KAATPAAI
+277 
-285 LQKNARRQIHVC
+285 
-297 AHAHGGGIAPA
+297 AP
-308 ASSPRTRVVETW
+308 
-320 FETRSIWR
+320 
-328 TSRG
+328 

>member
-1 MTLRETLPILG
+1 MTARETLPILG
-12 FLIGAVLVSLFVTSN
+12 FLVAAVLVSLFVTSN

-82 YPAVA
+82 YPALA

-127 MANAAEITGG
+127 LANATEITGG

-143 SLNLG
+143 SLSLG
-148 AGNLQFANRS
+148 AGNLQFADRS
-158 SFLILAAVLLAGV
+158 SFLILGALLLAIAMLITLALEKSRLGAQLVAVRENEAAAAALGVDILAVKLSAISLSAALTGAAGALYAQYFLYIDSNIAFGTWISVEALLAPIIGGAGTVFGPLIGALILQGLSEGTKMLIGRIPGLDLIIFGVLLILVVRFPLHRIPG
-171 SDEDAMAERG
+171 
-181 RVLGFEHGAANCAA
+181 
-195 QGRELL
+195 LL
-201 RLIGV
+201 
-206 PEDELEGVSDE
+206 
-217 DAMAERGRVLGF
+217 A
-229 EHGAKGGAEGRGVTH
+229 
-244 VMDEETARNRG
+244 
-255 HFWWSPALIE
+255 
-265 SFDAAIHELGGL
+265 
-277 KAATPAAI
+277 
-285 LQKNARRQIHVC
+285 ARRR
-297 AHAHGGGIAPA
+297 GKG
-308 ASSPRTRVVETW
+308 TR
-320 FETRSIWR
+320 
-328 TSRG
+328 